1 MNETL
6 PDHITDCIREYYKFP
21 NDTTDVDTLINLRKK
36 LAGLKFGLSVSVGV
50 LYKQKNSAEY
60 SRKAEFYRIR
70 QRLIS
75 EGASAAKA
83 ESEAQAEILE
93 LMDLE
98 QQADA
103 EYRAAY
109 LILESAGGVLDTM
122 NQHIANLRSEKRVE
136 TFGQGSQG

>member
-1 MNETL
+1 MNEPL
-6 PDHITDCIREYYKFP
+6 PDLIADCIREYYKFP
-21 NDTTDVDTLINLRKK
+21 NDTADVDTLINLRRK

-50 LYKQKNSAEY
+50 LYRQKNATEHA
-60 SRKAEFYRIR
+60 RKAEFFRIR

-83 ESEAQAEILE
+83 ESAAHADVVTP
-93 LMDLE
+93 MDLE

-136 TFGQGSQG
+136 AFGQGSQG